1 MALTSIPLVQ
11 KTKNSI
17 GKYVIPV
24 LAITAVGGVAYV
36 GWKFLKK
43 NELPKLATNPNFPA
57 STLSDVQAKAI
68 ADRLHAA
75 MQGMGTDEAAILSA
89 LEGLTENDF
98 VKVYEAFGKRQYS
111 LFWGNVGDPLT
122 SDNHHLITWL
132 TNELDESEIK
142 EIQKVIPNLLS
153 VSIQ

>member
-1 MALTSIPLVQ
+1 MALSTIPILGR
-11 KTKNSI
+11 TKSAVA
-17 GKYVIPV
+17 KYAVPV
-24 LAITAVGGVAYV
+24 LGIAAIGGVAYV
-36 GWKFLKK
+36 GYKFLKK
-43 NELPKLATNPNFPA
+43 NELPKLAANPKFPA

-75 MQGMGTDEAAILSA
+75 MQGVGTDEAAIMSA

-98 VKVYEAFGKRQYS
+98 VRVYEAFGKRQYS

-132 TNELDESEIK
+132 TNELNESEVK

-153 VSIQ
+153 VTV